1 MFGQRLNFFRRG
13 GRRGDIL
20 RVYRGAFDEAAESGN
35 PDVKIRAFSQVVD
48 FCASSGL
55 CRTDDSIKRNKVM
68 YWTYNN
74 LGDAWVAKTYQN
86 PSEKND
92 ALRKAV
98 GCYREAVNVARDE
111 AEKINSLQRIA
122 AIYKQIGDVGN
133 LNKTREAIV
142 LTLGDEYDLVCPSEY
157 MIMKLMSEDRLEP
170 FSNDF
175 YDKNIKENYYSRGV
189 SPYIKNVFDDL
200 KISGESL
207 SRYGAGYMWGVMG
220 LVYNPSAVSK
230 EDVRHWSVLLD
241 EKYRKQVTMKDSVR
255 DSYLVALTIL
265 KEKKLLSEEFQKAME
280 TTHCLTD
287 ELNDTSEQTVTK
299 VQTILEKMRENSYS
313 LETDSGKADMVTGK
327 VVLNMQWSGD
337 GVYTM
342 DEAEKDG
349 LELSYAVPEEG
360 SNLWFDGF
368 CMMKNGISGD
378 AKKKQAAQAFINYI
392 SRPDNVIR
400 NMYYVGY
407 TSVIAGGDS
416 NLIFRYAD
424 WCYGAEEDEEEVS
437 PYDLSYFFSGA
448 KETKNKYVLEVPKS
462 QASRQVS
469 AQYPEQSVLKRSA
482 VMQCFSGEANRRIS
496 RMWIRVRCF

>member
-1 MFGQRLNFFRRG
+1 MSAT
-13 GRRGDIL
+13 GR
-20 RVYRGAFDEAAESGN
+20 
-35 PDVKIRAFSQVVD
+35 
-48 FCASSGL
+48 
-55 CRTDDSIKRNKVM
+55 
-68 YWTYNN
+68 
-74 LGDAWVAKTYQN
+74 
-86 PSEKND
+86 
-92 ALRKAV
+92 
-98 GCYREAVNVARDE
+98 
-111 AEKINSLQRIA
+111 
-122 AIYKQIGDVGN
+122 
-133 LNKTREAIV
+133 
-142 LTLGDEYDLVCPSEY
+142 
-157 MIMKLMSEDRLEP
+157 
-170 FSNDF
+170 
-175 YDKNIKENYYSRGV
+175 
-189 SPYIKNVFDDL
+189 
-200 KISGESL
+200 
-207 SRYGAGYMWGVMG
+207 
-220 LVYNPSAVSK
+220 
-230 EDVRHWSVLLD
+230 
-241 EKYRKQVTMKDSVR
+241 
-255 DSYLVALTIL
+255 SYLVALTIL

-299 VQTILEKMRENSYS
+299 VQTILEKMRKNSYS

-349 LELSYAVPEEG
+349 IELSYAVPEEG

-416 NLIFRYAD
+416 DLIFKYAD

-437 PYDLSYFFSGA
+437 PYDLSYFFSSA
-448 KETKNKYVLEVPKS
+448 KKTQNKYVLEVPKS
-462 QASRQVS
+462 QVSRQVS

-482 VMQCFSGEANRRIS
+482 VMQCFSEEANRRIS

>member
-1 MFGQRLNFFRRG
+1 MKKIWMIFCFSLLFCSTVFFGCENKENQNEEIVLRIANWEEYLDEG
-13 GRRGDIL
+13 GWDEDETIDLDEKTKIL
-20 RVYRGAFDEAAESGN
+20 GRENMVDDFESW
-35 PDVKIRAFSQVVD
+35 
-48 FCASSGL
+48 
-55 CRTDDSIKRNKVM
+55 
-68 YWTYNN
+68 YE
-74 LGDAWVAKTYQN
+74 KTYG
-86 PSEKND
+86 EKVRVEYSTFGTNED
-92 ALRKAV
+92 L
-98 GCYREAVNVARDE
+98 YN
-111 AEKINSLQRIA
+111 QM
-122 AIYKQIGDVGN
+122 
-133 LNKTREAIV
+133 
-142 LTLGDEYDLVCPSEY
+142 TLGDTFDLVCPSEY
-157 MIMKLMSEDRLEP
+157 MIMKLMKEKKLEP
-170 FSNDF
+170 FSEDF
-175 YDKNIKENYYSRGV
+175 FDTSKKENYYSRGV

-207 SRYGAGYMWGVMG
+207 SRYGVGYMWGVMG
-220 LVYNPSAVSK
+220 LVYNPSEVSK

>member
-1 MFGQRLNFFRRG
+1 MSNISKKMKNLVEISSLVAESTNFF
-13 GRRGDIL
+13 DIK
-20 RVYRGAFDEAAESGN
+20 D
-35 PDVKIRAFSQVVD
+35 KIIEKMLEVV
-48 FCASSGL
+48 FPRKACVNL
-55 CRTDDSIKRNKVM
+55 F
-68 YWTYNN
+68 YNN
-74 LGDAWVAKTYQN
+74 DYKHAYLVCSNSLEYIRQTFK
-86 PSEKND
+86 SND
-92 ALRKAV
+92 NRGVKFDF
-98 GCYREAVNVARDE
+98 YRDYPDYIHEAVENK
-111 AEKINSLQRIA
+111 KII
-122 AIYKQIGDVGN
+122 
-133 LNKTREAIV
+133 
-142 LTLGDEYDLVCPSEY
+142 
-157 MIMKLMSEDRLEP
+157 
-170 FSNDF
+170 
-175 YDKNIKENYYSRGV
+175 
-189 SPYIKNVFDDL
+189 YIKNVFDDL
-200 KISGESL
+200 KIGGESL

-299 VQTILEKMRENSYS
+299 VQTILEKMRKNSYS

-349 LELSYAVPEEG
+349 IELSYAVPEEG

-416 NLIFRYAD
+416 DLIFKYAD

-437 PYDLSYFFSGA
+437 PYDLSYFFSSA
-448 KETKNKYVLEVPKS
+448 KKTQNKYVLEVPKS
-462 QASRQVS
+462 QVSRQVS

-482 VMQCFSGEANRRIS
+482 VMQCFSEEANRRIS

>member
-1 MFGQRLNFFRRG
+1 
-13 GRRGDIL
+13 
-20 RVYRGAFDEAAESGN
+20 
-35 PDVKIRAFSQVVD
+35 
-48 FCASSGL
+48 
-55 CRTDDSIKRNKVM
+55 
-68 YWTYNN
+68 
-74 LGDAWVAKTYQN
+74 
-86 PSEKND
+86 
-92 ALRKAV
+92 
-98 GCYREAVNVARDE
+98 
-111 AEKINSLQRIA
+111 
-122 AIYKQIGDVGN
+122 
-133 LNKTREAIV
+133 
-142 LTLGDEYDLVCPSEY
+142 
-157 MIMKLMSEDRLEP
+157 
-170 FSNDF
+170 
-175 YDKNIKENYYSRGV
+175 
-189 SPYIKNVFDDL
+189 
-200 KISGESL
+200 
-207 SRYGAGYMWGVMG
+207 
-220 LVYNPSAVSK
+220 
-230 EDVRHWSVLLD
+230 
-241 EKYRKQVTMKDSVR
+241 
-255 DSYLVALTIL
+255 
-265 KEKKLLSEEFQKAME
+265 
-280 TTHCLTD
+280 
-287 ELNDTSEQTVTK
+287 
-299 VQTILEKMRENSYS
+299 
-313 LETDSGKADMVTGK
+313 MVTGK

-416 NLIFRYAD
+416 NLIFKYAD

-482 VMQCFSGEANRRIS
+482 VMQCFSEEANRRIS